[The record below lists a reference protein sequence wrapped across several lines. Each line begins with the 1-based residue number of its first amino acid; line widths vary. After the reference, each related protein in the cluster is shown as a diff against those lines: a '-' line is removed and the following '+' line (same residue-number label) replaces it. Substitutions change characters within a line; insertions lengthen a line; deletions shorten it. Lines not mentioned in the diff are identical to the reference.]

1 MAVIKTQRNMVA
13 AYEPLP
19 EDRFVLTY
27 VLGQKYRFVQ
37 SARPINQYLAQ
48 VSWAVEMADKLER
61 VVNVVPITKDEYL
74 AMMRREADEVSAN
87 PTVRQYFNLMQD
99 RVIALLETIRES
111 EDLEDRSVAREILV
125 DMGVAC

>member
-1 MAVIKTQRNMVA
+1 M
-13 AYEPLP
+13 
-19 EDRFVLTY
+19 
-27 VLGQKYRFVQ
+27 
-37 SARPINQYLAQ
+37 
-48 VSWAVEMADKLER
+48 
-61 VVNVVPITKDEYL
+61 VNVVPITKDEYL

-99 RVIALLETIRES
+99 RVIALLETLRES